1 MTHHCLVQFRYGSEQ
16 AQALIDSPSDRAQ
29 VAKAFVAAFGG
40 KLLQLFFAYGE
51 YDGIFIA
58 EFPDRESMSAA
69 LMTMSGTGGFAAIH
83 TTILFSMDEAM
94 AAMRRAAATDHGQA
108 PPGG

>member
-1 MTHHCLVQFRYGSEQ
+1 MTHHCLVQVRYGSEQ
-16 AQALIDSPSDRAQ
+16 AQAMIDSPTDRAE

-40 KLLQLFFAYGE
+40 KLLQLFFSYGD
-51 YDGIFIA
+51 YDAIFIA
-58 EFPDRESMSAA
+58 EFPDRESMSAV

-83 TTILFSMDEAM
+83 TTILFSMEEAM
-94 AAMRRAAATDHGQA
+94 AAIRKAAATDHGQA

>member
-1 MTHHCLVQFRYGSEQ
+1 MTQHCLVQFRYRSEQ
-16 AQALIDSPSDRAQ
+16 AQAMIDTPSDRAS
-29 VAKAFVAAFGG
+29 VAEAFVGAFGG
-40 KLLQLFFAYGE
+40 KLLQLFFAFGE

-58 EFPDRESMSAA
+58 EFPDRERMSAA

-83 TTILFSMDEAM
+83 TTVLFPIDKAM

-108 PPGG
+108 LPTG